1 MNLKKVKTN
10 RSFVFDSKVI
20 RKANRLS
27 LFANYKKV
35 EEHRHFAKHIL
46 VADEPF
52 LCVVEGKEYYLSS
65 SFIQSN
71 VNHSIDY
78 KGKSPIFMML
88 IDETSSLSDSIDSKY
103 LKGGF
108 IESLPESIYSK
119 SLEYLYGNN
128 LKEMDCFLIENLF
141 DLESLSKKLDARI
154 SDVIDYIEKEETIES
169 DLFKKMVEM
178 TSLSESRFSHLF
190 KSEVGIDFKNYLLNK
205 KIEKTVKYTLAEKM
219 SITEASIMAGF
230 SSSAH
235 FSNACKSHFG
245 ISLSDFI
252 SFQNYK

>member
-1 MNLKKVKTN
+1 MIN
-10 RSFVFDSKVI
+10 DKVI
-20 RKANRLS
+20 HKANRLS

-52 LCVVEGKEYYLSS
+52 LCIVEGKEYYLSS
-65 SFIQSN
+65 AFIQSN
-71 VNHSIDY
+71 VNHLIDY
-78 KGKSPIFMML
+78 KGNSPVFMML

-103 LKGGF
+103 LKGEVIASF
-108 IESLPESIYSK
+108 PESIYSK
-119 SLEYLYGNN
+119 SLEYLYDNN
-128 LKEMDCFLIENLF
+128 LKEMDQFLIDNLF
-141 DLESLSKKLDARI
+141 NLESLSKKLDDRI
-154 SDVIDYIEKEETIES
+154 SEVIDYIEKEETIDS
-169 DLFKKMVEM
+169 DLFRRMVEM

-205 KIEKTVKYTLAEKM
+205 KIEKTVKYTLVEKM

-235 FSNACKSHFG
+235 FSNACKSHYG

-252 SFQNYK
+252 NFQNYK